1 LDTAQFITGWEPRAL
16 KKTSIVFL
24 SFAALIFAGLVQPI
38 DTKRFD
44 ETTDVVKA
52 ALLLAWS
59 APTLP
64 TAAVFLRI
72 ALPRPASPAL
82 IWPVAIA
89 VFLVGLFLTLA
100 SAAFSSP
107 HSTLFSVTHGGALSL
122 AGASSVLCLAIGR
135 IDSNGARLAFSGMAL
150 SAAAAAWSLLSVPS
164 VVFQANRISAGYPLC
179 ISHHGPSSDVS
190 SIWDLRGFSFY
201 TTDSGYKSTSGWYFH
216 GILIVDGNDG
226 RQYFNWSPRRFR
238 FDRVEHPE
246 RFIASLRNLCEPSSA
261 FWSEL

>member
-1 LDTAQFITGWEPRAL
+1 M
-16 KKTSIVFL
+16 KKVAIVFPA
-24 SFAALIFAGLVQPI
+24 FATLIFAGFIQPI
-38 DTKRFD
+38 DTMLFD
-44 ETTDVVKA
+44 ETMDVVTI

-59 APTLP
+59 APALP
-64 TAAVFLRI
+64 AVLVILRI

-89 VFLVGLFLTLA
+89 VFLAGLFLTFA
-100 SAAFSSP
+100 STVLSSP
-107 HSTLFSVTHGGALSL
+107 HSTLLSLTHGGALSL

-135 IDSNGARLAFSGMAL
+135 IGSNGVRLALSGMAL
-150 SAAAAAWSLLSVPS
+150 SAAAAAWSLLAVPS
-164 VVFQANRISAGYPLC
+164 VVFQAKRISAGYPLC
-179 ISHHGPSSDVS
+179 ISHHGPSLDVS
-190 SIWDLRGFSFY
+190 SIWDLRGFDFY